1 MSTILPLFPL
11 QLVVFPDEKLNLHI
25 FEPRYKQLI
34 VECEKENKTFGIPYV
49 VDNQPKNIGTEVEL
63 IAIKKIY
70 PDGKMDVNTRGKGLF
85 KIKEFHK
92 RLDNRLYPGGEVER
106 IDTDLNGDIV
116 FYSKIR
122 DMIAELYNFMHID
135 KEPPNLTNGFT
146 SFDIAHKIGLSND
159 QEYELLTIASEEL
172 RQEYLIN
179 HLESFLPA
187 VKEMEN
193 LRKKIQMNGHFKNV
207 IPPSL

>member
-1 MSTILPLFPL
+1 MSVILPLFPL
-11 QLVVFPDEKLNLHI
+11 QLVVFPGEKLNLHI

-34 VECEKENKTFGIPYV
+34 VECEKENKSFGIPYV
-49 VDNQPKNIGTEVEL
+49 VDNKPKKIGTEVEL

-70 PDGKMDVNTRGKGLF
+70 PDGKMDINTRGKGLF
-85 KIKEFHK
+85 KIKEFH
-92 RLDNRLYPGGEVER
+92 RQLDNRLYPGGEIER
-106 IDTDLNGDIV
+106 IDTDLKGDIV
-116 FYSKIR
+116 LYSKIR
-122 DMIAELYNFMHID
+122 DMISELYNFMHID
-135 KEPPNLTNGFT
+135 KEPPDLNDGFT
-146 SFDIAHKIGLSND
+146 SFDIAHKMGLSND
-159 QEYELLTIASEEL
+159 QEYELLTMESEEI

-179 HLESFLPA
+179 HLEKFLPA

>member
-1 MSTILPLFPL
+1 MSSILPLFPL
-11 QLVVFPDEKLNLHI
+11 QLVVFPGEQLNLHI

-34 VECEKENKTFGIPYV
+34 IECEKEGRSFGIPYV
-49 VDNQPKNIGTEVEL
+49 EDNKPKLIGTEVEL
-63 IAIKKIY
+63 VAIKKTY
-70 PDGKMDVNTRGKGLF
+70 PDGKMDVSTLGKGKF
-85 KIKEFHK
+85 KIQNFYK
-92 RLDNRLYPGGEVER
+92 RLENRLYPGGEIER
-106 IDTDLNGDIV
+106 LDTDLNGDIV

-122 DMIAELYNFMHID
+122 DMIAELYTFMHID
-135 KEPPNLTNGFT
+135 KDPPDLSEGFT
-146 SFDIAHKIGLSND
+146 CFDIAHKIGLASH
-159 QEYELLTIASEEL
+159 QEYELLTMNSEEL

-179 HLESFLPA
+179 HLEKFIPA